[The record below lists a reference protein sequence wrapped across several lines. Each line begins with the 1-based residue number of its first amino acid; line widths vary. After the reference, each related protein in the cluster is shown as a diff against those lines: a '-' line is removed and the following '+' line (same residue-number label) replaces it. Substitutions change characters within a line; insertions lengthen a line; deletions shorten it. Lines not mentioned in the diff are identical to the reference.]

1 MKKVISLSGGLDST
15 VMAYWLVDKYGAE
28 NVLPI
33 TFFYGQRNDIEISCA
48 RRTCKKLNI

>member
-28 NVLPI
+28 NILPI
-33 TFFYGQRNDIEISCA
+33 TFFYGQRNYI
-48 RRTCKKLNI
+48 